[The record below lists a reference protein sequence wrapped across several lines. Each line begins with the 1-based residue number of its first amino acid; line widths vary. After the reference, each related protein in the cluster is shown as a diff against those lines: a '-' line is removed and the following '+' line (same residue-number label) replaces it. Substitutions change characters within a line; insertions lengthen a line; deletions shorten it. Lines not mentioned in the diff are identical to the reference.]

1 MDNKYTKPQ
10 PPKKIKKGRSNRRH
24 LLRNF
29 TFSSLLL
36 LGTALGGTTYIMESY
51 QPEKFYSPSIVIGKD
66 TIPPEVFYENL
77 ESKNGEWFYN
87 NRETGT
93 YINLNKSC
101 DYTTFGDKRF
111 REFSKL
117 KPQFKIDTVTV
128 KSNPHKG
135 NSVYYAIH
143 PQDSLKNMPA
153 FGNRIHNKIIIRYF
167 RSDNPVLNKKYQE
180 NNDDYNCTTRHEFQH
195 FLNIKSGIERSGQS
209 YEVKF
214 AELCMDEVSA
224 NIAQLLEQRKNFFK
238 YGKDYA
244 HICARFIEYR
254 HYLEQHPE
262 TAEKDIT
269 PAEAKFIA
277 EYVFDSWHKDKYPI
291 YIRRNVGRTRYI
303 YYGLNYNAYC
313 VNRPE
318 LHNQTMHKIFNIDN
332 IDFYQYIQGREQ
344 VFIDELPPA
353 HKETFARLTAEHKRR
368 MTYLDKIGQFTDND
382 DAQKNNYFNGL
393 KLKHLWNKLIGRT
406 HNK

>member
-1 MDNKYTKPQ
+1 MQINTQNRTEQNRTEQRK
-10 PPKKIKKGRSNRRH
+10 RSRR

-29 TFSSLLL
+29 TLSSLLL

-51 QPEKFYSPSIVIGKD
+51 QPEKFYSPTIAIGKD

-77 ESKNGEWFYN
+77 ENKNGEWFYR

-93 YINLNKSC
+93 YINLNKAS
-101 DYTTFGDKRF
+101 DYTTLGDRRF

-117 KPQFKIDTVTV
+117 KPQFKVDTVTV
-128 KSNPHKG
+128 KRNPHKD
-135 NSVYYAIH
+135 NSVFFAFH
-143 PQDSLKNMPA
+143 PLDSLKNMPSYGK
-153 FGNRIHNKIIIRYF
+153 FEYNRITIRHF
-167 RSDNPVLNKKYQE
+167 RSDDPVLNKLYQYS
-180 NNDDYNCTTRHEFQH
+180 NDDYNCTTRHEFQH
-195 FLNIKSGIERSGQS
+195 FLNAQSGLERSGQS

-254 HYLEQHPE
+254 HYLERHPE
-262 TAEKDIT
+262 TAEKNIT
-269 PAEAKFIA
+269 PTEAKFIA
-277 EYVFDSWHKDKYPI
+277 EHVFDSWHKDKYHI
-291 YIRRNVGRTRYI
+291 YIRNNVGRTRHI
-303 YYGLNYNAYC
+303 YHGLDYNACC

-353 HKETFARLTAEHKRR
+353 HKETFARLTAYKKEK
-368 MTYLDKIGQFTDND
+368 MTYLTKVGQFTNND

-393 KLKHLWNKLIGRT
+393 KLKHLWNKIIGRT